1 MYFFNNTSAI
11 VYFVGTRVSIY
22 KIYIKHTGLRSTH
35 KGWYYWRV
43 YCMKITFSDISG
55 FLNLSPSLSKE
66 SVYILKLCSRCTMK
80 LNLQIIK
87 FIELL
92 VVSKISSFTGNPV
105 RRCLLEC
112 TSSYGNE
119 LYIYIIYVWIHIFTE
134 QYKCIYIKELSLWH
148 KLKYSNAT
156 WWCKPLIFQH
166 RLFDLTEFIV

>member
-1 MYFFNNTSAI
+1 
-11 VYFVGTRVSIY
+11 
-22 KIYIKHTGLRSTH
+22 
-35 KGWYYWRV
+35 
-43 YCMKITFSDISG
+43 MKITFSDING

-119 LYIYIIYVWIHIFTE
+119 LYIYIYYIYMDTHFYGTVQMYLHKGMESLTQTQIF
-134 QYKCIYIKELSLWH
+134 
-148 KLKYSNAT
+148 
-156 WWCKPLIFQH
+156 
-166 RLFDLTEFIV
+166 